1 MGNYAG
7 NRSRPERKY
16 VTLSRDELNFL
27 TLRIAKSGN
36 PPFTTFARNSLLTSK
51 MVHIEFTDTKEMLG
65 QLSRIGN
72 NLNQI
77 AHRANETEKVR
88 GEDMAEVKNEVYDL
102 FSVINDHLLHR
113 LDLVQRYERVVLN
126 GNHENTR
133 D

>member
-1 MGNYAG
+1 MGIYAG
-7 NRSRPERKY
+7 NRSCPERKY
-16 VTLSRDELNFL
+16 VTLSHDELNFL
-27 TLRIAKSGN
+27 TLRITKSGN

-51 MVHIEFTDTKEMLG
+51 MVHVEFTNTKKMLE

-77 AHRANETEKVR
+77 AHRANETEKVT

-102 FSVINDHLLHR
+102 FTVINDNLLHR

-126 GNHENTR
+126 GNHENTP

>member
-1 MGNYAG
+1 MGIYAG
-7 NRSRPERKY
+7 NRSCPERKY
-16 VTLSRDELNFL
+16 VTLSHDELNFL

-36 PPFTTFARNSLLTSK
+36 PPFTTYARKPLLTSK
-51 MVHIEFTDTKEMLG
+51 IVHVEFTNTKKMLE

-77 AHRANETEKVR
+77 AHRANETEKVT

-102 FSVINDHLLHR
+102 FTVINDNLLHR

-133 D
+133 N

>member
-7 NRSRPERKY
+7 NRSRPLAKL
-16 VTLSRDELNFL
+16 VTFNHGEMNFL
-27 TLRIAKSGN
+27 NLRIAKSGN
-36 PPFTTFARNSLLTSK
+36 PPFTTYARNSLLTSK
-51 MVHIEFTDTKEMLG
+51 MVHVEFTNTKKMLE

-77 AHRANETEKVR
+77 AHRANETEKVT

-102 FSVINDHLLHR
+102 FTVINDNLLHR

>member
-16 VTLSRDELNFL
+16 VTLSHDELNFL
-27 TLRIAKSGN
+27 TLRITKSGN

-51 MVHIEFTDTKEMLG
+51 MVHVEFTNTKKMLE

-77 AHRANETEKVR
+77 AHRANETEKVTA
-88 GEDMAEVKNEVYDL
+88 EDMAEVKNEVYNL
-102 FSVINDHLLHR
+102 FSLVNNNLLHR
-113 LDLVQRYERVVLN
+113 LDVVEHYERVVLN
-126 GNHENTR
+126 GSHENTR

>member
-16 VTLSRDELNFL
+16 VTLSHDELNFL

-51 MVHIEFTDTKEMLG
+51 MVHVEFTNTKKMLE

-77 AHRANETEKVR
+77 AHRANETEKVT
-88 GEDMAEVKNEVYDL
+88 GEDMTEVKNEVYDL
-102 FSVINDHLLHR
+102 FTVINDNLLHR

-126 GNHENTR
+126 GNHENTP

>member
-1 MGNYAG
+1 MGIYAG

-16 VTLSRDELNFL
+16 VTLSHDELNFL

-36 PPFTTFARNSLLTSK
+36 PPFTTYARKSLLTSK
-51 MVHIEFTDTKEMLG
+51 IVHVEFTNTKMMLN

-77 AHRANETEKVR
+77 AHRANETEKVT
-88 GEDMAEVKNEVYDL
+88 GEDVAEVKNEVYDL
-102 FSVINDHLLHR
+102 FSVINDNLLHR
-113 LDLVQRYERVVLN
+113 LDLVQHYERVVLN